1 MKEFTVN
8 ANDAGQRL
16 DKFALKV
23 TLSLPKSLL
32 YKAVR
37 TKKIKVNRKR
47 CEAGQFLAEGDT
59 VGITARSLA
68 RARSITEVTHRISV
82 AENYVC
88 KIALLVRNDNGN
100 DAGTYIRELHVCTL

>member
-1 MKEFTVN
+1 VIRTVVYRKSILY
-8 ANDAGQRL
+8 AV
-16 DKFALKV
+16 KCE
-23 TLSLPKSLL
+23 LSES
-32 YKAVR
+32 
-37 TKKIKVNRKR
+37 
-47 CEAGQFLAEGDT
+47 DT
-59 VGITARSLA
+59 IGITARSLA